1 MADRAEERPA
11 GDGDA
16 AAPVVAPS
24 AAALATAASTEGLFR
39 PKKGGANFRKRGGAA
54 AGLSAVDTSA
64 SVAGTSTSTAADADA
79 EEAGGVV
86 RKAKQLRAAP
96 LQFTTA
102 KDEKPELLVAYAGSK
117 ALQEGKDALASRVL
131 ETETEFDRD
140 ARAQREKVLKQATEG
155 VTDDGTYKGMN
166 AYIDYRKGFRRE
178 HTVAAEKGTGSHGP
192 LRGNAYV
199 RVSARFDY
207 QPDVCKDYKE
217 TGYCSYGDTCKFMH
231 DRGDYKSGWE
241 LDRMWEEEQKR
252 KAEALAK
259 GWNPDGDGEEEGEG
273 GEGDD
278 AAAARGGEEELPF
291 ACFVCREAWEACK
304 GPPVV
309 TRCRHYFCEKCALR
323 AAAKSTKCAVCGQST
338 QGIFNI
344 AHDVLKRQKR
354 LEEAARKAAGR

>member
-1 MADRAEERPA
+1 MADRQGPGEASFTRPNDSA
-11 GDGDA
+11 F
-16 AAPVVAPS
+16 VAPS
-24 AAALATAASTEGLFR
+24 SAAVASATSTEGLFR
-39 PKKGGANFRKRGGAA
+39 PKKGGANFRKRSGGASTSAGTEA
-54 AGLSAVDTSA
+54 AGNP
-64 SVAGTSTSTAADADA
+64 DADRDDQDV
-79 EEAGGVV
+79 VV
-86 RKAKQLRAAP
+86 RKAKQLRVGAGGDAK

-102 KDEKPELLVAYAGSK
+102 KEDKQELMVQYAGSK
-117 ALQEGKDALASRVL
+117 ALQDNKDALASRVL
-131 ETETEFDRD
+131 ETETEYDRD

-155 VTDDGTYKGMN
+155 AVDDGTYKGMN
-166 AYIDYRKGFRRE
+166 SYIDYRKGFRRE
-178 HTVAAEKGTGSHGP
+178 HTVAAEKGTGAHGP

-259 GWNPDGDGEEEGEG
+259 GWNPDGDGEDEEDAEASA
-273 GEGDD
+273 
-278 AAAARGGEEELPF
+278 AAAARDEELPF
-291 ACFVCREAWEACK
+291 ACFVCREPWESCK

-309 TRCRHYFCEKCALR
+309 TRCRHYFCEKCALKLS
-323 AAAKSTKCAVCGQST
+323 AKSTKCAVCGQST

-344 AHDVLKRQKR
+344 ANDILKRQKR
-354 LEEAARKAAGR
+354 QEEVRKTQQ